1 MTTPFRRRLRL
12 ARRSA
17 WYAVAIVLV
26 LMALAAG
33 ALSRLLPLAERNPDR
48 VAAWLSDRAGRPVA
62 FDRLETEWTR
72 RGPLLR
78 FDGLRVGDGD
88 DAVRIGA
95 AEMLVSQYAGLLPGR
110 SFTELRLRGLQLTL
124 ERGDDGR
131 WSVHGLPGEQRPGAD
146 PFAALEPLGE
156 LQVIGGRLTILAP
169 ALGIETILPK
179 IDLRL
184 QVDGDRVRTAARA
197 WIREDAAPL
206 DVAADVDRRAGDGR
220 AHAAAMRADLAA
232 WSPLLRFAGV
242 SLEDGRGRARAW
254 MELHDKRVTT
264 VTVDADLEALALR
277 GSPVAAGRAAPRMR
291 FEQLVARARWQLAPE
306 GWRIDAPTLR
316 VGAEGAPQVLDGLA
330 LAGGRRFA
338 LRAARIDAG
347 PLLAALALGDRLD
360 PGLRNWLLAAAPD
373 ARLADIAIASGDGGR
388 MRASARVEAL
398 RFGTVGDTPGLE
410 GLAGA
415 LTGDEQ
421 GFRFVPDPAAAVR
434 FDWPSGFG
442 APHLV
447 KLRGDVA
454 GWRDGRGMQVAAPAL
469 RIDGEGY
476 AADVR
481 GGLWFQNDGTRPVI
495 DLAAALDDAAVP
507 VAKRFWVRH
516 LMSDAAERWLDGAL
530 VGGTVHNGR
539 ALLSGDLDDWPFSS
553 LAGHGSRGL
562 FQAEAQLVDAVVKFL
577 PDWPAADHLSGD
589 VVFVNDGFSVKGRAE
604 IAGVG
609 VPVLEARLGH
619 YGQARL
625 DVSANASGDAAK
637 LLALFRASPLRKGL
651 EDTLDN
657 LSASGLAAATF
668 ALGLPLH
675 RGGKATSEIAGEVEL
690 HGAKLADARWN
701 LAFEQVRG
709 RARYDR
715 HGFSSEPLAAVRDG
729 QPGTLSLRAGE
740 GHVRDAAQ
748 AFEAELDA
756 SLAAADLLRH
766 APDLSWL
773 QPRVRGR
780 SQWQVGI
787 AVARAQQAVHT
798 PPVRLQLRSSL
809 VGTTLDLPEPLQK
822 PAADALPTTITT
834 TLPFDDGEVDVDFGG
849 RLALR
854 ARSSPAGTGVRVAL
868 GASRVAAQPPATG
881 LVASGRT
888 PVFDALDWASL
899 SSGGGDGRFPLRGID
914 VSAGQLRLLGTT
926 FADARV
932 QATPVQGGTR
942 LRFDAQGLAGELQV
956 PQDARATVVGSFE
969 RLHWKGADPATA
981 DAAPRPPASAS
992 AERDA
997 VDPAKVPPLQ
1007 LDIDD
1012 FRFGELAL
1020 GNLAL
1025 RTRPTNDGLRIEQ
1038 LQARSPTQRIDGTGS
1053 WTGGVAARTRLEITA
1068 DSRDFG
1074 ALMAGLGFGRSIA
1087 GGEGELRFAAE
1098 WPRGPSDFALGT
1110 MQGGLSITIK
1120 DGRLV
1125 EVEPGAGRVLGLLSV
1140 AQLPRRLMLDFRD
1153 FFSRG
1158 FAFDRIGGHV
1168 RFGGGVA
1175 QSDDMVIDGPAA
1187 EIRMRGRSDLRAQ
1200 THDQTIEVMPK
1211 TGNLLPAVGAIAGGP
1226 VGAAVGAVA
1235 NAVLKK
1241 PLGEMGAKT
1250 YRVSGPWKEP
1260 KVEVVEHEDPR
1271 AARAPAARRPAADQ

>member
-1 MTTPFRRRLRL
+1 MTTPLRRRLRL
-12 ARRSA
+12 ARRGA
-17 WYAVAIVLV
+17 WYAVAVVLV

-33 ALSRLLPLAERNPDR
+33 ALSRLLPLAERHPDR
-48 VAAWLSDRAGRPVA
+48 VAAWLAERAGRPVA
-62 FDRLETEWTR
+62 FDRLDAEWTR

-124 ERGDDGR
+124 ERGGDGR

-146 PFAALEPLGE
+146 PFAALERLGE
-156 LQVIGGRLTILAP
+156 LQVIGGRLTLLAP
-169 ALGIETILPK
+169 ALGIETALPK

-206 DVAADVDRRAGDGR
+206 DFAADLDRRAGDGR

-242 SLEDGRGRARAW
+242 AVEDGDGRAQVWAQLR
-254 MELHDKRVTT
+254 DKRVTT
-264 VTVDADLEALALR
+264 VTVDADLDGLALR
-277 GSPVAAGRAAPRMR
+277 GSPVADGRAPPRMR
-291 FEQLVARARWQLAPE
+291 FEQLRARARWQLTAD
-306 GWRIDAPTLR
+306 GWRVDAPTLR
-316 VGAEGAPQVLDGLA
+316 IGAEGAPQVLDGLA
-330 LAGGRRFA
+330 LAGGRHFA
-338 LRAARIDAG
+338 LRAARLDAG

-360 PGLRNWLLAAAPD
+360 AGLRGWLLAAAPD
-373 ARLADIAIASGDGGR
+373 ARLADIAIAGGDGGR
-388 MRASARVEAL
+388 VRASARIESL
-398 RFGTVGDTPGLE
+398 RFGTVGDTPGLD

-421 GFRFVPDPAAAVR
+421 GFRFVPDPSATVR

-442 APHLV
+442 APHRV
-447 KLRGDVA
+447 KLRGDIA
-454 GWRDGRGMQVAAPAL
+454 GWRDGEGMRIATPAL
-469 RIDGEGY
+469 RVDGEGY

-481 GGLWFQNDGTRPVI
+481 GGLWFQNDGTRPAI
-495 DLAAALDDAAVP
+495 DLVAALDEAQVP
-507 VAKRFWVRH
+507 IAKRFWVRH
-516 LMSDAAERWLDGAL
+516 LMPDAAERWLDDAL
-530 VGGTVHNGR
+530 IGGSVRHGR
-539 ALLSGDLDDWPFSS
+539 AVVSGDLDDWPFSS
-553 LAGHGSRGL
+553 LAGHQARGL
-562 FQAEAQLVDAVVKFL
+562 FRAEAQLVDAVVKFQ
-577 PDWPAADHLSGD
+577 PGWPAADHLLGEA
-589 VVFVNDGFSVKGRAE
+589 VFVNDGFSVKGRAQ

-609 VPVLEARLGH
+609 VPALEARLEH

-625 DVSANASGDAAK
+625 DVSAQAGGDAGK
-637 LLALFRASPLRKGL
+637 LLALLRASPLRKGL
-651 EDTLDN
+651 EDTLDS
-657 LSASGLAAATF
+657 LSASGPVAATF
-668 ALGLPLH
+668 TLGLPLH
-675 RGGKATSEIAGEVEL
+675 GGKDAPEVAGEVEL
-690 HGAKLADARWN
+690 RGAKLGDKRWH
-701 LAFEQVRG
+701 LEFEQVRG

-715 HGFSSEPLAAVRDG
+715 HGFASGPLAVVRDG
-729 QPGTLSLRAGE
+729 QAGTLALRAGE
-740 GHVRDAAQ
+740 GHVRDAGQ

-756 SLAAADLLRH
+756 ALTAADLLQH
-766 APDLSWL
+766 APDLAWL

-780 SQWQVGI
+780 SQWQV
-787 AVARAQQAVHT
+787 AVAIARAQPAART
-798 PPVRLQLRSSL
+798 APVRLQLRSSL
-809 VGTTLDLPEPLQK
+809 AGTSLDLPEPLQK
-822 PAADALPTTITT
+822 PAAAALPTTIAT
-834 TLPFDDGEVDVDFGG
+834 TLPLGEGEIEVDFGG

-868 GASRVAAQPPATG
+868 GASRVPEAPPASG
-881 LVASGRT
+881 LAAAGRT

-899 SSGGGDGRFPLRGID
+899 APGGGDGKFPLRGID
-914 VSAGQLRLLGTT
+914 VSAGQLRMLGAS

-932 QATPVQGGTR
+932 QATPAQGGTR
-942 LRFDAQGLAGELQV
+942 LRFDAAGLAGELQV
-956 PQDARATVVGSFE
+956 PQDARAAVVGRFE
-969 RLHWKGADPATA
+969 RVHWRGADPAAAAT
-981 DAAPRPPASAS
+981 APRPPAA
-992 AERDA
+992 ATAGRDA
-997 VDPAKVPPLQ
+997 VDPAKIPPLQ

-1020 GNLAL
+1020 GRLAL
-1025 RTRPTNDGLRIEQ
+1025 RTRPTADGLRIEQ
-1038 LQARSPTQRIDGTGS
+1038 LQARSPAQRIDASGS
-1053 WTGGVAARTRLEITA
+1053 WTGGAAARTRLDIDA

-1087 GGEGELRFAAE
+1087 GGEGELRFNAQ
-1098 WPRGPSDFALGT
+1098 WPRSPSDFALGA
-1110 MQGGLSITIK
+1110 MQGDLSLTIK
-1120 DGRLV
+1120 DGRLA

-1153 FFSRG
+1153 FFSKG

-1168 RFGGGVA
+1168 RFAGGLA

-1200 THDQTIEVMPK
+1200 THDQTIEVLPK

-1235 NAVLKK
+1235 NAVLKR

-1260 KVEVVEHEDPR
+1260 KVEVVEHRTSPQ
-1271 AARAPAARRPAADQ
+1271 AAAIAPGPPARD